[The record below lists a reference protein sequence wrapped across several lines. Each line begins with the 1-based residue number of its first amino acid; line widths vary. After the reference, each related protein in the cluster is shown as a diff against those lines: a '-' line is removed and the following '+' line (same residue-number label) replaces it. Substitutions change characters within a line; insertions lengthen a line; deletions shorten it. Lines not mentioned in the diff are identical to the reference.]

1 MPQLMFLSTGV
12 HTRIKQS
19 SGGLA
24 AVGCARGS
32 LLQQLEATAAAGQQA
47 QLAVK
52 GPGDS
57 SQAVIVD
64 VGQLHALGGACSTL
78 AVPLF
83 CNNPGCSNVR
93 GAAEQLLKNSSCTG
107 RRTARYC
114 SKVCQHQHMK
124 QHKLAHKAVAAAQ
137 S

>member
-1 MPQLMFLSTGV
+1 MFLSTGV

-64 VGQLHALGGACSTL
+64 VEQLHALGGASCTL

-83 CNNPGCSNVR
+83 CNNPGCSNHDVR
-93 GAAEQLLKNSSCTG
+93 GAAEHLLKNSSCTG

-114 SKVCQHQHMK
+114 STVCQHKHMQ